1 MKTINN
7 YVVKEKNVLMR
18 VDLNVP
24 VLNGII
30 TEKSRI
36 DTIKPT
42 IRKLLNQR
50 NKIFL
55 LSHFRR
61 PEGKFSKKYSL
72 EFICSTLQEELE
84 TNRVHFL
91 ESFNNSDIKN
101 KIHTM
106 NFGEICLFENI
117 RFHPEEESNDLN
129 FIQEICKNFDVYVND
144 AFSASHRNHASIV
157 GAPQFLP
164 SLAGESLLDEI
175 RNIDSFFNEP
185 KKPNIAIIGG
195 SKISTKINL
204 LHNLTEFF
212 NTIVIGGAMANTF
225 LNAQN
230 VDIGNSLCEKDLS
243 NTALSIMEKADN
255 FNCKIILPI
264 DAACANNLKDQSS
277 VRYCD
282 IKNILPNQ
290 MVFDVGNKT
299 SKLISENIKWN
310 LKITKKKIKALLI
323 NTRNANAFTGKNGF
337 KGLKILAEKLSQELT
352 EKQKSDEE
360 KPEKILPDE
369 ILFACTGTIGESF
382 PTEQIKQ
389 SIPDLIKKNFHQLN

>member
-91 ESFNNSDIKN
+91 ESFNDGDIKN
-101 KIHTM
+101 RIYKM
-106 NFGEICLFENI
+106 DYGEICLFENI

-299 SKLISENIKWN
+299 SKLISENILRARMVLWN
-310 LKITKKKIKALLI
+310 GPLGAFEYKPFEQSSVEIANVIKNNAKSLNIKTLAGGGDTISAIKMAKAEEGFSYISKAGGAFLEWLEGKESPGVTALKE
-323 NTRNANAFTGKNGF
+323 NTYN
-337 KGLKILAEKLSQELT
+337 
-352 EKQKSDEE
+352 
-360 KPEKILPDE
+360 
-369 ILFACTGTIGESF
+369 
-382 PTEQIKQ
+382 
-389 SIPDLIKKNFHQLN
+389 